1 MEQFR
6 LESQLLE
13 QTNRNQSLQSYT
25 STISHEFRTPIGTA
39 LMLLE
44 QMLQK
49 NRFDIS
55 TQKTINLIISQLN
68 FLLCL
73 VNDVLAMKSIEL
85 D

>member
-1 MEQFR
+1 
-6 LESQLLE
+6 
-13 QTNRNQSLQSYT
+13 
-25 STISHEFRTPIGTA
+25 
-39 LMLLE
+39 MLLE

-49 NRFDIS
+49 NRFDIA